1 MKLRQT
7 GIGLALVSAASLALL
22 WLTNLPLGV
31 PGEWTWDRI
40 PFEGREWTVL
50 LLGGIS
56 ALVVGALYL
65 GLTLFGARRLESAGR
80 GETAA
85 WLLALFVGGFA
96 WLWAVQESPAQ
107 VQYTLAKAP
116 MVLYWRG
123 TEGYFDQA
131 RYVMTDVPTYLR
143 AYEGRMAEGDVLHMG
158 THPPGLMLFHRV
170 CLDLCTAS
178 PALRD
183 LLLRTQPASFRD
195 SLDVIEQTESGTVR
209 AITAADRAALW
220 LVALITQ
227 AVAAATVVPLYLL
240 VRRNHP
246 RPASWCAAALWPLVP
261 ALAVFLPKS
270 DALFPFFG
278 ALFLWAWLEG
288 FARKSYGL
296 CLLAGFVFFLSMFL
310 SLAILPVAAAAG
322 LLTLWESVACSA
334 EERVETPFRATA
346 TCVAAALAGWVLP
359 VIAVRV
365 LGHLNLLAVWQ
376 WNYRN
381 HAAFYSKYARTYWK
395 WLLANPLELV
405 FAVGAPLML
414 AAAIG
419 FWSSLRGGWR
429 KRSMGPYWALT
440 ASWLLLWLSGKNE
453 GEAAR
458 LWLVLMPWPV
468 WLTAGFFGAPPAKPV
483 STKRASP
490 TTRTTLALFVAQIVV
505 CLGTVTRVTGF
516 DFATLPTGQEPTAAK
531 AISNLRISPAP
542 LAAANRSLVHRL
554 PLSTR

>member
-7 GIGLALVSAASLALL
+7 GIGLALVSAVSLALL
-22 WLTNLPLGV
+22 WLTDLPLGV
-31 PGEWTWDRI
+31 PGEWKWDRI
-40 PFEGREWTVL
+40 PFDAREWTVL

-65 GLTLFGARRLESAGR
+65 GLTLFGARRIAAAGR

-131 RYVMTDVPTYLR
+131 RYVITDVPSYLR
-143 AYEGRMAEGDVLHMG
+143 TYEARMAEGDVLHLG
-158 THPPGLMLFHRV
+158 THPPGLMLFHRA
-170 CLDLCTAS
+170 CINLCTAS

-183 LLLRTQPASFRD
+183 LLLQTQPASFRD

-209 AITAADRAALW
+209 AITSADRAALW
-220 LVALITQ
+220 LVALISQ

-246 RPASWCAAALWPLVP
+246 RPASWCTAALWPLVP

-270 DALFPFFG
+270 DALFSFFG

-288 FARKSYGL
+288 FARKSYIL
-296 CLLAGFVFFLSMFL
+296 CLLAGFIFFLSMFL

-322 LLTLWESVACSA
+322 LLTLWESVACSP
-334 EERVETPFRATA
+334 EERVATPLRATA
-346 TCVAAALAGWVLP
+346 TCLATALAGWGLP

-365 LGHLNLLAVWQ
+365 LGQLNLLAVWQ

-395 WLLANPLELV
+395 WLLVNPLELT

-419 FWSSLRGGWR
+419 FWSSIRGGWR
-429 KRSMGPYWALT
+429 RRSMGPYWCLT
-440 ASWLLLWLSGKNE
+440 ASGILLWLSGKNL

-468 WLTAGFFGAPPAKPV
+468 WLTAGFFDVA
-483 STKRASP
+483 STNRVTTNGPSQITRA
-490 TTRTTLALFVAQIVV
+490 ALVLFAAQIAVS
-505 CLGTVTRVTGF
+505 LGTVTRVTGF
-516 DFATLPTGQEPTAAK
+516 DFATLPTGQEPPTAK
-531 AISNLRISPAP
+531 TVSNLGNSPVS
-542 LAAANRSLVHRL
+542 LAAVNHSLVHRL
-554 PLSTR
+554 TLSTR

>member
-7 GIGLALVSAASLALL
+7 GIGLALVSAVSLALL
-22 WLTNLPLGV
+22 WLTDLPLGV
-31 PGEWTWDRI
+31 PGEWKWDRI
-40 PFEGREWTVL
+40 PFDLREWTVL

-65 GLTLFGARRLESAGR
+65 GLTLFGARRIAAAGR

-107 VQYTLAKAP
+107 LQYTLAKAP

-131 RYVMTDVPTYLR
+131 RYVMTDVPSYLR
-143 AYEGRMAEGDVLHMG
+143 TYEERMAEGDVLHLG
-158 THPPGLMLFHRV
+158 THPPGLMLFHRA
-170 CLDLCTAS
+170 CINLCTAS
-178 PALRD
+178 PTLRD

-195 SLDVIEQTESGTVR
+195 SLDVIEQTESGSVR
-209 AITAADRAALW
+209 AITSADRAALW
-220 LVALITQ
+220 LVALNSQ
-227 AVAAATVVPLYLL
+227 AAAAATVVPLYLL

-246 RPASWCAAALWPLVP
+246 RPASWCTAALWPLVP

-270 DALFPFFG
+270 DALVPFFG

-334 EERVETPFRATA
+334 EERVPIPFRTTA
-346 TCVAAALAGWVLP
+346 TCLVAALAGWGLP

-395 WLLANPLELV
+395 WLLVNPLELT

-419 FWSSLRGGWR
+419 LWSSLRGGWR
-429 KRSMGPYWALT
+429 QRSMGPYWCLT
-440 ASWLLLWLSGKNE
+440 ASGILLWFSGKNL

-468 WLTAGFFGAPPAKPV
+468 WLTAGFFDVA
-483 STKRASP
+483 STNRVTTNGPSQITRA
-490 TTRTTLALFVAQIVV
+490 ALVLFAAQIAVS
-505 CLGTVTRVTGF
+505 LGTVTRVTGF
-516 DFATLPTGQEPTAAK
+516 DFATLPTGQNPATAK
-531 AISNLRISPAP
+531 TVSNLGNSPAS
-542 LAAANRSLVHRL
+542 LAAVNHSHVHRL
-554 PLSTR
+554 TLSTR